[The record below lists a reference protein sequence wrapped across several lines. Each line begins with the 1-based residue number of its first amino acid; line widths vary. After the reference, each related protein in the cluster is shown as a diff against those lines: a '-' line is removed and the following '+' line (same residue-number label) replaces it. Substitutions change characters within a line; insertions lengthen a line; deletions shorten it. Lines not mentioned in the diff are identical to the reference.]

1 MNTISANGN
10 SNRQFKIVTAGC
22 ERLSDDETIREKESE
37 DEKGNEEHD
46 DKVAEQGDGCT
57 THRTNVVNDFMSLIG
72 KHDNDSIQET
82 EESQRAKGRQEFL
95 IVPFRTL

>member
-1 MNTISANGN
+1 
-10 SNRQFKIVTAGC
+10 
-22 ERLSDDETIREKESE
+22 
-37 DEKGNEEHD
+37 
-46 DKVAEQGDGCT
+46 
-57 THRTNVVNDFMSLIG
+57 MSLIG